1 MKHFFTFLVNRHQEI
16 IKYLFVLLVAVGM
29 TAMFPRYGKFR
40 YSFEIGR
47 PWKYETLIAPFD
59 FGILKSNDVL
69 ETERSNVQDN
79 FIPYYRLDSVA
90 ENDAKKAFT
99 IALAARLKNQRELD
113 IPKPEQIRD
122 SAKTLALGMGIIN
135 GIYGKGVINTTK
147 EHHEKG
153 ITDIFVLYEPA
164 QAERKRVDQFYTLQT
179 AFAEIQEEVTASK
192 TKYAE
197 VLLPMLQEALKYNI
211 TFDETTTKRLRQNA
225 LETIS
230 LNQGGV
236 VEGEKIISEGEIVT
250 QDNYQVLVSLKQA
263 ESTRTLTQDKRT
275 MITLGNFLLTL
286 IVLSVFMISMRS
298 FAPEVF
304 KSNQKLMFTL
314 LLMLLMVA
322 LVSTLVKTQLNILYA
337 IPFCTVPIILRT
349 FFGSRVAMYAHACLV
364 LLCGF
369 IVPLGIEYTFMQ
381 FMAGMI
387 AIFTTIKAYYWSQFF
402 TSNAYILIIYL
413 LSYLATSL
421 IQNGS
426 IEEIELGNASMLGL
440 NVLLTLMAYPLIP
453 VFEKIFGFV
462 SEITLLE
469 LSDINKP
476 LLKQLSLKAPG
487 TFNHSLSVANIAEA
501 AANEIGANAMLVKV
515 GALYH
520 DIGKMDHPEYF
531 IENQH
536 ADINPHDDL
545 PYEESAQ
552 IIISHVKKGVEYA
565 KKENLPDI
573 LVDFIRTH
581 HGTTRVEYFWQNYIK
596 NYPEQENK
604 EEHFRYP
611 GPLPYSKETAIL
623 MMADSCEAASRS
635 LKNPTNNDIEQL
647 VERLINNKIDQN
659 QFANADITFKEINQ
673 VKKVIKKMLNSM
685 YHVRIAY
692 PTSK

>member
-1 MKHFFTFLVNRHQEI
+1 M
-16 IKYLFVLLVAVGM
+16 LVAVGM
-29 TAMFPRYGKFR
+29 TALFPRYGKFR
-40 YSFEIGR
+40 YAFEIGR

-59 FGILKSNDVL
+59 FGILKSQEAMD
-69 ETERSNVQDN
+69 TERVNIQSN

-90 ENDAKKAFT
+90 EYNAKKAFSD
-99 IALAARLKNQRELD
+99 ALAVRLKNQRELD
-113 IPKPEQIRD
+113 IPKTEHIKD
-122 SAKTLALGMGIIN
+122 SAKTLALGIGIIN
-135 GIYGKGVINTTK
+135 DIYDKGIINTTK
-147 EHHEKG
+147 EHYENG
-153 ITDIFVLYEPA
+153 ISELYVFYEPA
-164 QAERKRVDQFYTLQT
+164 EAERKRVDNFYTLQS
-179 AFAEIQEEVTASK
+179 AFAEMQEK
-192 TKYAE
+192 IGNTKNKNID

-211 TFDETTTKRLRQNA
+211 TFDEATTNRLLKNS

-230 LNQGGV
+230 LSQGGV
-236 VEGEKIISEGEIVT
+236 VEGEKIISEGDIVT
-250 QDNYQVLVSLKQA
+250 QDKYQILVSLKQA

-304 KSNQKLMFTL
+304 ISNQKLFFTL

-337 IPFCTVPIILRT
+337 IPFCIVPIILRT

-387 AIFTTIKAYYWSQFF
+387 AIFTTIRAYYWSQFF
-402 TSNAYILIIYL
+402 TSNAYILFTYL
-413 LSYLATSL
+413 AAYIATSL

-426 IEEIELGNASMLGL
+426 VQEIDLGNVGMLGL

-453 VFEKIFGFV
+453 VFEKLFGFV

-476 LLKQLSLKAPG
+476 LLKSLSLKAPG

-520 DIGKMDHPEYF
+520 DIGKMDTPEYF

-552 IIISHVKKGVEYA
+552 IIIGHVKKGVDHA
-565 KKENLPDI
+565 KKHKLPDI

-596 NYPEQENK
+596 NFPDQEHK
-604 EEHFRYP
+604 DERFRYP

-635 LKNPTNNDIEQL
+635 LKNPTNDDIEQL

-659 QFANADITFKEINQ
+659 QFVNADITFKEISQ

-692 PTSK
+692 PTGK

>member
-1 MKHFFTFLVNRHQEI
+1 
-16 IKYLFVLLVAVGM
+16 M
-29 TAMFPRYGKFR
+29 TTLFPRYGKFR

-59 FGILKSNDVL
+59 FGILKSKEDL
-69 ETERSNVQDN
+69 DTERVNIQN
-79 FIPYYRLDSVA
+79 TFLPYYRLDSVA
-90 ENDAKKAFT
+90 EYNAKKAFAD
-99 IALAARLKNQRELD
+99 ALAVRFQNQRELT
-113 IPKPEQIRD
+113 IPKIEHIKD
-122 SAKTLALGMGIIN
+122 SAKTLALGIGIIN
-135 GIYGKGVINTTK
+135 NIYDKGIINTTK
-147 EHHEKG
+147 EHYENG
-153 ITDIFVLYEPA
+153 LSEIYVFYEPA
-164 QAERKRVDQFYTLQT
+164 QAERKRVDNFYTLQS
-179 AFAEIQEEVTASK
+179 AFAEIQDEIADSK

-211 TFDETTTKRLRQNA
+211 TFDETTTDRLLQNS

-250 QDNYQVLVSLKQA
+250 QDNFQVLVSLKQA

-275 MITLGNFLLTL
+275 MITLGNFLLTI

-298 FAPEVF
+298 FAHDVF
-304 KSNQKLMFTL
+304 ISNQKLMFTL
-314 LLMLLMVA
+314 LLMLLMVG

-337 IPFCTVPIILRT
+337 IPFCIVPIILRT

-387 AIFTTIKAYYWSQFF
+387 AIFTTIRAYYWSQFF
-402 TSNAYILIIYL
+402 ISNAYILFTYL
-413 LSYLATSL
+413 LAYVATSL

-426 IEEIELGNASMLGL
+426 VHEIELGNVGMLGL

-453 VFEKIFGFV
+453 VFEKLFGFV

-520 DIGKMDHPEYF
+520 DIGKMDNPEYF

-552 IIISHVKKGVEYA
+552 IIISHVKKGVEHA
-565 KKENLPDI
+565 KKHKLPDI

-596 NYPEQENK
+596 NYPDQENK

-635 LKNPTNNDIEQL
+635 LKNPTNDDIEQL
-647 VERLINNKIDQN
+647 VERLINNKIDQT
-659 QFANADITFKEINQ
+659 QFVNADITFKEISQ

>member
-1 MKHFFTFLVNRHQEI
+1 MLVI
-16 IKYLFVLLVAVGM
+16 AVALTGI
-29 TAMFPRYGKFR
+29 FPRYGKFR
-40 YSFEIGR
+40 YNFEIGR

-59 FGILKSNDVL
+59 FGILKSEAAID
-69 ETERSNVQDN
+69 TEKVIIQNN
-79 FIPYYRLDSVA
+79 FIPYYRLDTTV
-90 ENDAKKAFT
+90 EFNAKKAFAD
-99 IALAARLKNQRELD
+99 ALATRLKQQRQLE
-113 IPKPEQIRD
+113 IPKAEHLKD
-122 SAKTLALGMGIIN
+122 SAKTLSIGIGIIDDIYDKGIIN
-135 GIYGKGVINTTK
+135 ITK
-147 EHHEKG
+147 EHYEKG
-153 ITDIFVLYEPA
+153 ITDIYVFYEPA
-164 QAERKRVDQFYTLQT
+164 EAERKRVDNFYTLQS
-179 AFAEIQEEVTASK
+179 AFAEMQEKIDNVNRANIEL
-192 TKYAE
+192 
-197 VLLPMLQEALKYNI
+197 LLPMMQEALKYNI
-211 TFDETTTKRLRQNA
+211 TFDAATTNRLLLNA
-225 LETIS
+225 LESVS
-230 LNQGGV
+230 LSQGGL

-250 QDNYQVLVSLKQA
+250 QDKYQMLVSLKQA
-263 ESTRTLTQDKRT
+263 EANRTLTQDKRY

-286 IVLSVFMISMRS
+286 IVLTVFLISMRS

-304 KSNQKLMFTL
+304 ISNKKLFFTL
-314 LLMLLMVA
+314 LLMGAMIA

-337 IPFCTVPIILRT
+337 IPFCIVPIILRT

-364 LLCGF
+364 LLCSF

-387 AIFTTIKAYYWSQFF
+387 AIFTTIRAYYWSQFF
-402 TSNAYILIIYL
+402 ISNAYILITYL
-413 LSYLATSL
+413 VAYLSTSL

-426 IEEIELGNASMLGL
+426 IQEIELGNIGMLAL

-453 VFEKIFGFV
+453 VFEKLFGFV

-476 LLKQLSLKAPG
+476 LLKDLSLKAPG

-520 DIGKMDHPEYF
+520 DIGKMDTPEYF

-552 IIISHVKKGVEYA
+552 IIIGHVKKGVVHA
-565 KKENLPDI
+565 KKQKLPDI

-596 NYPEQENK
+596 NFPDQEHK
-604 EEHFRYP
+604 DERFRYP

-635 LKNPTNNDIEQL
+635 LKNPTNDDIEQL
-647 VERLINNKIDQN
+647 VERLVNNKIDQN
-659 QFANADITFKEINQ
+659 QFVNADITFREISQ